1 MAMERIESVAALE
14 RLAAAFV
21 ELLPDTPGLMVD
33 DGTQAPPEAI
43 GWRRGR
49 NFRVRLRRESAAGQ
63 ASAYYRV
70 GPAGLELMMATSRG
84 DGRIGQPMSD
94 DHVPD
99 GEWGAVHVSAGD
111 ERLSAQAVLR
121 RLGGEWR

>member
-21 ELLPDTPGLMVD
+21 ELLPDTPGLMID

-70 GPAGLELMMATSRG
+70 VPAGLELMMATSRDG
-84 DGRIGQPMSD
+84 DGRN
-94 DHVPD
+94 
-99 GEWGAVHVSAGD
+99 AA
-111 ERLSAQAVLR
+111 
-121 RLGGEWR
+121 

>member
-1 MAMERIESVAALE
+1 MERIESVAALE

-70 GPAGLELMMATSRG
+70 VPAGLELMMATSRDG
-84 DGRIGQPMSD
+84 DGRNGQPMSD

-99 GEWGAVHVSAGD
+99 GEWGAVRVSAGD

-121 RLGGEWR
+121 RLGGELG